1 MDPLRELAEWFAD
14 PARWTGADGIPSRL
28 IEHVGLS
35 GLVVTVAL
43 AIALPV
49 GLYIGH
55 TGRGAIVAIGAANLG
70 RAVPSYAL
78 LLMFFPIFGLGFGT
92 AFPALV
98 LLAIPPVLTNTYVGL
113 RDVDRDTVEAAR
125 GMGMTETQLLGIVE
139 LPIALPVIVAGAR
152 TAAVQVVATATLA
165 ALVAGGGLGRYIV
178 DGFALQDDGRLLG
191 GAILVA
197 TLALATERLFTLV
210 ERRLVSPGLRG
221 AAPPGGPAYEFAG
234 QAPVRAGSTG
244 V

>member
-1 MDPLRELAEWFAD
+1 MEVIRLVVDWFGDPK
-14 PARWTGADGIPSRL
+14 RWTGADGIPNRL
-28 IEHVGLS
+28 VEHVGLS
-35 GLVVTVAL
+35 GAVVIVSL

-98 LLAIPPVLTNTYVGL
+98 LLAIPPILTNTYVGL
-113 RDVDRDTVEAAR
+113 RDVDRDTVESAR
-125 GMGMTETQLLGIVE
+125 GMGMTEWQLLRSVE

-197 TLALATERLFTLV
+197 LLALATERVFTLV

-221 AAPPGGPAYEFAG
+221 AAPPGGRPYEFPG
-234 QAPVRAGSTG
+234 QAPVPANA
-244 V
+244 

>member
-1 MDPLRELAEWFAD
+1 MEIIRLVVEWFSD
-14 PARWTGADGIPSRL
+14 PKRWTGADGIPNRM
-28 IEHVGLS
+28 IEHIGLS
-35 GLVVTVAL
+35 ATVMIVSL
-43 AIALPV
+43 AIALPI

-55 TGRGAIVAIGAANLG
+55 TGRGAIVAIGVANLG

-78 LLMFFPIFGLGFGT
+78 LLVFFPIFGLGFGT

-98 LLAIPPVLTNTYVGL
+98 LLAIPPIITNTYVGL

-125 GMGMTETQLLGIVE
+125 GMGMTEWQILRGVE
-139 LPIALPVIVAGAR
+139 LPIALPVVVAGAR

-178 DGFALQDDGRLLG
+178 DGFALQDDGLLLG

-197 TLALATERLFTLV
+197 LLALATERLFTLV

-221 AAPPGGPAYEFAG
+221 APPRGGQPYEFPG
-234 QAPVRAGSTG
+234 QAPAPAGSASI
-244 V
+244 

>member
-1 MDPLRELAEWFAD
+1 VEIIRLVVGWFAD
-14 PARWTGADGIPSRL
+14 PARWTGSDGIPNRL

-35 GLVVTVAL
+35 AFVVTVAL

-55 TGRGAIVAIGAANLG
+55 TGRGAIIAIGAANLG

-78 LLMFFPIFGLGFGT
+78 LLMFFPLFGLGFGT

-98 LLAIPPVLTNTYVGL
+98 LLAIPPILTNTYVGL

-125 GMGMTETQLLGIVE
+125 GMGMTDWQLLRSVE
-139 LPIALPVIVAGAR
+139 LPIALRIIVAGTR

-178 DGFALQDDGRLLG
+178 DGFALQDDGRLIG

-197 TLALATERLFTLV
+197 TLALLTERLFTLV

-221 AAPPGGPAYEFAG
+221 TAPPGGQPYEFAG
-234 QAPVRAGSTG
+234 QAPLPAGPPG